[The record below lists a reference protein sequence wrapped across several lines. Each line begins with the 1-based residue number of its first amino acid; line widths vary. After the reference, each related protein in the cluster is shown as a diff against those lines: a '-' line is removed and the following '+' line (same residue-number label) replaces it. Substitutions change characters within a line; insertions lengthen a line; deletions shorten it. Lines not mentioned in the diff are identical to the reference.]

1 MVGFATL
8 LEWMATVQKRL
19 GRVRFT
25 DRDQWGI
32 IISEEIVVIRRH
44 AIHSF
49 FDRHSPESRLTG
61 SRSRARLVI

>member
-1 MVGFATL
+1 MVGFAAL

-32 IISEEIVVIRRH
+32 IISEEIVVVPMHPIY
-44 AIHSF
+44 SF
-49 FDRHSPESRLTG
+49 LS
-61 SRSRARLVI
+61 